1 MGGRL
6 VTALPLTPS
15 PLLTTIPPCP
25 DQGGSLHNQLERKHG
40 RNHCPAR
47 PSLRLATAWCWSGS
61 SGYRLWRTAE
71 EEEEQEVRSWGLGG
85 LHGLGGCYGR
95 LQALVHHPPT
105 HRQKPPGR
113 PTQPTCCLCQLSKR
127 FLRKMFSLLS
137 AQGVPTFQWAGR
149 RLI

>member
-1 MGGRL
+1 MIGGQAGRPPSHP
-6 VTALPLTPS
+6 LPLANNHPS
-15 PLLTTIPPCP
+15 LS
-25 DQGGSLHNQLERKHG
+25 GSLHNQLERKHG
-40 RNHCPAR
+40 GNHCPAR

-105 HRQKPPGR
+105 HPPTGKSH
-113 PTQPTCCLCQLSKR
+113 PDAQHNPHAASASCPKDFLGKCFPYCLHRVCLP
-127 FLRKMFSLLS
+127 F
-137 AQGVPTFQWAGR
+137 R
-149 RLI
+149 RG